1 MTESPATEVPGTE
14 VPDPAV
20 GSLLLRTAQ
29 GTGWVIGWRMAT
41 RILGVISTLTLVR
54 LLLPS
59 DFGLVALSASFAQ
72 SIEAFAVLGVE
83 DAVVRE
89 RAPTRD
95 VYDTGFTLNALRSV
109 TTAAVILALA
119 IPAGSFF
126 AEPRL
131 ANILAA
137 LAIATLLDG
146 FTNIGIVDFRRDFA
160 FGKEFQ
166 LWILP
171 RLIAII
177 LTLAAAFTWHSYW
190 ALVVGT
196 LVGRG
201 LRVIFS
207 YRMHPFRPRL
217 TVRAW
222 RRLVGYSTWSWAV
235 SVVVL
240 MRDRSDTILIG
251 RMLNPTQVGIYAI
264 GSEVAALPTTELVE
278 PLCRAA
284 FSGFAAGRNA
294 ELSPGDTYLRI
305 IATMA
310 LLTLPA
316 GVGIALVADPLVN
329 LAFGTLWGGA
339 VPLVQI
345 LALAG
350 TLTVF
355 GLISGTLFSAHGLLR
370 QMFELSVATLILRVA
385 LLIFLIDRMGL
396 YGAALAAAIAIAV
409 EQSLYVLLTIRHFGL
424 RPTALFRHTW
434 RCLLATAAMAMVML
448 RTGLGWQ
455 IGPDSGVAAAEV
467 PTSGALVQHLAVA
480 VLVGVVTY
488 TAVLLAAWLAAGRPP
503 GAETDFLALA
513 RRMTGRVA
521 KAWRAR

>member
-1 MTESPATEVPGTE
+1 MTEVPATDA
-14 VPDPAV
+14 PKPAV

-41 RILGVISTLTLVR
+41 RLLGVISTLTLVR
-54 LLLPS
+54 LLLPA

-72 SIEAFAVLGVE
+72 SIEAFSVLGVE

-89 RAPTRD
+89 REPTRD
-95 VYDTGFTLNALRSV
+95 VYDTGFTVNALRSV
-109 TTAAVILALA
+109 ATAAIILALA
-119 IPAGSFF
+119 WPAGSFF

-131 ANILAA
+131 TNILAA
-137 LAIATLLDG
+137 LAIGTLLDG
-146 FTNIGIVDFRRDFA
+146 FTNIGIVDFRRNFA

-177 LTLAAAFTWHSYW
+177 ATLVTAFMWRSYW

-196 LVGRG
+196 LVARA

-222 RRLVGYSTWSWAV
+222 RRLIGYSTWSWAV
-235 SVVVL
+235 SMVVL

-264 GSEVAALPTTELVE
+264 GAEVAALPTTELVE

-294 ELSPGDTYLRI
+294 DVTPGDTYLRI

-316 GVGIALVADPLVN
+316 GVGIAAIADPLVK
-329 LAFGTLWGGA
+329 LAFGTLWAGA
-339 VPLVQI
+339 APLVQI
-345 LALAG
+345 LAIAG

-355 GLISGTLFSAHGLLR
+355 GLISSTLFSAHGLLR
-370 QMFELSVATLILRVA
+370 QVFGLSLATLILRVV
-385 LLIFLIDRMGL
+385 LLIVFIDWRGL
-396 YGAALAAAIAIAV
+396 DGAALAVAITIAT
-409 EQSLYVLLTIRHFGL
+409 EQGLYVLLTIRQF
-424 RPTALFRHTW
+424 ALSPAALLRHTW
-434 RCLLATAAMAMVML
+434 RCLLATAAMAMVLL

-455 IGPDSGVAAAEV
+455 TVATDSGTLPEY
-467 PTSGALVQHLAVA
+467 LVVAVA
-480 VLVGVVTY
+480 VGAATY

-513 RRMTGRVA
+513 RRLVGRLTRTL
-521 KAWRAR
+521 RARI

>member
-1 MTESPATEVPGTE
+1 MTEPPAPDVPG
-14 VPDPAV
+14 PAV

-41 RILGVISTLTLVR
+41 RILGLISTLTLVR

-72 SIEAFAVLGVE
+72 SIEAFSSLGVE

-95 VYDTGFTLNALRSV
+95 VYDTGFTINALRST
-109 TTAAVILALA
+109 TTAVIILALA

-131 ANILAA
+131 TNILAA
-137 LAIATLLDG
+137 LAVGSFLDG

-160 FGKEFQ
+160 FSKEFQ

-171 RLIAII
+171 RLIAIV
-177 LTLAAAFTWHSYW
+177 LTLAAAFIWRSYW

-196 LVGRG
+196 MASRS
-201 LRVIFS
+201 LRVFFS
-207 YRMHPFRPRL
+207 YRMHPFRPRFTL
-217 TVRAW
+217 RAW
-222 RRLVGYSTWSWAV
+222 RRLISFSVWTWAV
-235 SVVVL
+235 GMVSL
-240 MRDRSDTILIG
+240 MRDRSDTILVG
-251 RMLNPTQVGIYAI
+251 RMLNPTQVGIFSI
-264 GSEVAALPTTELVE
+264 GAEVAALPTTELVE

-294 ELSPGDTYLRI
+294 DLTPGDTYLRI

-316 GVGIALVADPLVN
+316 GIGIALVADPLVN

-345 LALAG
+345 LALAN
-350 TLTVF
+350 TMTVF
-355 GLISGTLFSAHGLLR
+355 GMVSATLIVTHGMLR
-370 QMFELSVATLILRVA
+370 QMFKISLATLILRVT
-385 LLIFLIDRMGL
+385 LLIFFIDRLGL
-396 YGAALAAAIAIAV
+396 FGAALAAALAIVA
-409 EQSLYVLLTIRHFGL
+409 EQGLYVLLAIRNFAL
-424 RPTALFRHTW
+424 RLTDLLRHIW
-434 RCLLATAAMAMVML
+434 RCLLATAAMAAVL
-448 RTGLGWQ
+448 LGSGLGVHA
-455 IGPDSGVAAAEV
+455 VAPE
-467 PTSGALVQHLAVA
+467 SGALAQQLAVA
-480 VLVGVVTY
+480 VATGAAVYGV
-488 TAVLLAAWLAAGRPP
+488 VLLAAWFAAGRPP

-513 RRMTGRVA
+513 RRLSDRIAGV
-521 KAWRAR
+521 WRSR

>member
-1 MTESPATEVPGTE
+1 MTELPATEVPAPEG
-14 VPDPAV
+14 PGPAV

-41 RILGVISTLTLVR
+41 RLLGVISTLTLVR
-54 LLLPS
+54 LLLPA

-72 SIEAFAVLGVE
+72 SIEAFSVLGVE

-89 RAPTRD
+89 KAPTRD
-95 VYDTGFTLNALRSV
+95 VYDTGFTINALRSV
-109 TTAAVILALA
+109 TTAAIILALA
-119 IPAGSFF
+119 VPAGSFF

-131 ANILAA
+131 TNILAA
-137 LAIATLLDG
+137 LAVGTLLDG

-160 FGKEFQ
+160 FGKEFR

-177 LTLAAAFTWHSYW
+177 ATLATAFLWRSYW

-196 LVGRG
+196 LVSRG

-207 YRMHPFRPRL
+207 YHMHPFRPRF

-222 RRLVGYSTWSWAV
+222 RRLIGYSTWSWAV
-235 SVVVL
+235 SVVML

-251 RMLNPTQVGIYAI
+251 RMLNPTQVGIYSI
-264 GSEVAALPTTELVE
+264 GAEVAALPTTELVE

-294 ELSPGDTYLRI
+294 DLTPSDTYLRI

-316 GVGIALVADPLVN
+316 GIGISAIADPLVK
-329 LAFGTLWGGA
+329 LAFGTLWSGA
-339 VPLVQI
+339 VPLVQ
-345 LALAG
+345 LLSLAG
-350 TLTVF
+350 TLMVF
-355 GLISGTLFSAHGLLR
+355 GQISLTLFSAHGLLR
-370 QMFELSVATLILRVA
+370 QMFELSVATLILRVI
-385 LLIFLIDRMGL
+385 LLIFCITWLGL
-396 YGAALAAAIAIAV
+396 YGAAVAAAITITI
-409 EQSLYVLLTIRHFGL
+409 EQGIYVLLTIRHFAL
-424 RPTALFRHTW
+424 RPADLLRHTW
-434 RCLLATAAMAMVML
+434 RCLLATAAMAMVLM
-448 RTGLGWQ
+448 RTGLGWHMVAS
-455 IGPDSGVAAAEV
+455 DSGML
-467 PTSGALVQHLAVA
+467 TQQLVVA
-480 VLVGVVTY
+480 VVVGVATY
-488 TAVLLAAWLAAGRPP
+488 SVVLLTAWLAAGRPP

-513 RRMTGRVA
+513 RRLGGRLTRI
-521 KAWRAR
+521 WRPL

>member
-1 MTESPATEVPGTE
+1 MTELPATEVPAPEGSG
-14 VPDPAV
+14 PAV
-20 GSLLLRTAQ
+20 GSLLLKTAQ

-41 RILGVISTLTLVR
+41 RLLGLISTLTLVR

-72 SIEAFAVLGVE
+72 SIEAFSALGVE

-89 RAPTRD
+89 KAPTRD
-95 VYDTGFTLNALRSV
+95 IYDTGFTINALRSAA
-109 TTAAVILALA
+109 TAAVILALA

-137 LAIATLLDG
+137 MAIATLLDG
-146 FTNIGIVDFRRDFA
+146 FTNIGIVDFRRNFA
-160 FGKEFQ
+160 FGKEFL

-171 RLIAII
+171 RLIAIVA
-177 LTLAAAFTWHSYW
+177 TLVTAFMWRSYW
-190 ALVVGT
+190 ALVVGSLT
-196 LVGRG
+196 SRI

-207 YRMHPFRPRL
+207 YRMHPFRPRF

-222 RRLVGYSTWSWAV
+222 RRLIGYSTWSWAV
-235 SVVVL
+235 SMIGL

-264 GSEVAALPTTELVE
+264 GAEVAALPTTELVE

-284 FSGFAAGRNA
+284 FSNFAAGRNA
-294 ELSPGDTYLRI
+294 DVTPGETYLRI

-316 GVGIALVADPLVN
+316 GVGIALIADPLVN
-329 LAFGTLWGGA
+329 LAFGTLWTGA
-339 VPLVQI
+339 VPLVQV
-345 LALAG
+345 LSVAG

-355 GLISGTLFSAHGLLR
+355 GMISATLFNAHGLLR
-370 QMFELSVATLILRVA
+370 LMFELNVATLILRVG
-385 LLIFLIDRMGL
+385 LLIFFIGRMGL
-396 YGAALAAAIAIAV
+396 FGAAIAAAIAITV

-424 RPTALFRHTW
+424 RPTDLFRHTW
-434 RCLLATAAMAMVML
+434 RCLLATAAMAAVLL
-448 RTGLGWQ
+448 RSGLG
-455 IGPDSGVAAAEV
+455 GHTVAPEA
-467 PTSGALVQHLAVA
+467 GALAQQLVLAVA
-480 VLVGVVTY
+480 TGAAVY
-488 TAVLLAAWLAAGRPP
+488 SIVLLATWIAAGRPP
-503 GAETDFLALA
+503 GAETDFLGLA
-513 RRMTGRVA
+513 RRLTGRVGEL
-521 KAWRAR
+521 WSR

>member
-1 MTESPATEVPGTE
+1 MTELPAPDVPGPD
-14 VPDPAV
+14 VPGPAV
-20 GSLLLRTAQ
+20 GSLLLKTAQ

-72 SIEAFAVLGVE
+72 SIEAFSVLGVE

-89 RAPTRD
+89 KAPTRD
-95 VYDTGFTLNALRSV
+95 IYDTGFTLNMLRSI

-131 ANILAA
+131 TNILAA
-137 LAIATLLDG
+137 LAVGTFLDG

-160 FGKEFQ
+160 FSKEFQ

-171 RLIAII
+171 RLVAII
-177 LTLAAAFTWHSYW
+177 ATLAVAFVWRSYW
-190 ALVVGT
+190 ALVVGS
-196 LVGRG
+196 LVSRG

-207 YRMHPFRPRL
+207 YHMHPFRPRV

-222 RRLVGYSTWSWAV
+222 RRLIGYSTWSWAV
-235 SVVVL
+235 SVIGL

-251 RMLNPTQVGIYAI
+251 RMLNPTQVGIYSI
-264 GSEVAALPTTELVE
+264 GAEVAALPTTELVE

-294 ELSPGDTYLRI
+294 DVTPGDTYLRI

-329 LAFGTLWGGA
+329 LAFGTLWAGA
-339 VPLVQI
+339 VPLVQV
-345 LALAG
+345 LSLAG

-396 YGAALAAAIAIAV
+396 YGAALAAAIAITI
-409 EQSLYVLLTIRHFGL
+409 EQSLYVLLTIRHFRL
-424 RPTALFRHTW
+424 RPADLLRHTW
-434 RCLLATAAMAMVML
+434 RCLLATAAMAAVLL
-448 RTGLGWQ
+448 RTGLGHHTVT
-455 IGPDSGVAAAEV
+455 PAA
-467 PTSGALVQHLAVA
+467 GALAQQLAVA
-480 VLVGVVTY
+480 VVTGVAVY
-488 TAVLLAAWLAAGRPP
+488 SVVLLAAWLAAGRPP

-513 RRMTGRVA
+513 RRLIGRIA
-521 KAWRAR
+521 GARRSR

>member
-1 MTESPATEVPGTE
+1 MTEVPAA
-14 VPDPAV
+14 AV

-72 SIEAFAVLGVE
+72 SIEALSVLGVD

-95 VYDTGFTLNALRSV
+95 IYDTGFTVNALRSTV
-109 TTAAVILALA
+109 TAAIILALA

-131 ANILAA
+131 TNILAA
-137 LAIATLLDG
+137 LAAGTLLDG
-146 FTNIGIVDFRRDFA
+146 FTNIGVVDFRRDFA
-160 FGKEFQ
+160 FSKEFQ

-171 RLIAII
+171 RLIAIV
-177 LTLAAAFTWHSYW
+177 LTLATAFIWRSYW

-196 LVGRG
+196 LVSRG
-201 LRVIFS
+201 LRVVLS
-207 YRMHPFRPRL
+207 YHMHPYRPRI

-222 RRLVGYSTWSWAV
+222 RRLIGYSTWSWAV

-251 RMLNPTQVGIYAI
+251 RMLNPTQVGIYSI
-264 GSEVAALPTTELVE
+264 GAEVAALPTTELVE

-316 GVGIALVADPLVN
+316 GIGIALIADPLVN
-329 LAFGTLWGGA
+329 LAFGTLWAGA

-355 GLISGTLFSAHGLLR
+355 GLISSTLFSAHGLLR
-370 QMFELSVATLILRVA
+370 QMFELSLATLILRVV
-385 LLIFLIDRMGL
+385 LLIFLIARLGL
-396 YGAALAAAIAIAV
+396 FGAAIAAAVAIAV
-409 EQSLYVLLTIRHFGL
+409 EQGFYVLLTMLHFAL
-424 RPTALFRHTW
+424 RFGDLLRHTW
-434 RCLLATAAMAMVML
+434 RCLLATAAMAMVLL
-448 RTGLGWQ
+448 RTGLGWNTV
-455 IGPDSGVAAAEV
+455 GPDPSTLASGV
-467 PTSGALVQHLAVA
+467 LVRQLVAA

-503 GAETDFLALA
+503 GAETDFLMLA
-513 RRMTGRVA
+513 RRITGRLVRV
-521 KAWRAR
+521 WRMR

>member
-1 MTESPATEVPGTE
+1 MTEGPAAEVPGTE
-14 VPDPAV
+14 GPAPAV

-72 SIEAFAVLGVE
+72 SIEAFSVLGVE

-119 IPAGSFF
+119 IPASSFF

-160 FGKEFQ
+160 FGKEFL

-171 RLIAII
+171 RLVAIVATLVIA
-177 LTLAAAFTWHSYW
+177 FVWRSYW
-190 ALVVGT
+190 ALVVGS
-196 LVGRG
+196 LVSRI

-207 YRMHPFRPRL
+207 YYMHPFRPRF

-222 RRLVGYSTWSWAV
+222 RRLIGYSTWSWAV
-235 SVVVL
+235 SVIGL

-251 RMLNPTQVGIYAI
+251 RMLDPTRVGIFAI
-264 GSEVAALPTTELVE
+264 GAEVAALPTTELVE

-294 ELSPGDTYLRI
+294 DLTPGDTYLRI

-316 GVGIALVADPLVN
+316 GVGISLVADPLVN
-329 LAFGTLWGGA
+329 LAFGTLWAGA
-339 VPLVQI
+339 VPLVQV

-409 EQSLYVLLTIRHFGL
+409 EQSLYVVLTVRHFAV
-424 RPTALFRHTW
+424 RPADLFRHTW
-434 RCLLATAAMAMVML
+434 RCLLATAAMAAVLL
-448 RTGLGWQ
+448 RSGLG
-455 IGPDSGVAAAEV
+455 GHTAAPEA
-467 PTSGALVQHLAVA
+467 GALAQQLVLA
-480 VLVGVVTY
+480 VLVGMATY

-513 RRMTGRVA
+513 RRLSSRVVR
-521 KAWRAR
+521 AWRPR